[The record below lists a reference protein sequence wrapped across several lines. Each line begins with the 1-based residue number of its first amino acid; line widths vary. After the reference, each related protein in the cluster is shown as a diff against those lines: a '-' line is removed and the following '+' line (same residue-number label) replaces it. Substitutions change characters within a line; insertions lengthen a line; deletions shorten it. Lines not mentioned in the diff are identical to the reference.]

1 MNYLFGIRPIRYY
14 ILKRTLA
21 WLGHV
26 QRMDINRRLPKML
39 FYAWIPDTKRQV
51 GRQAK
56 HNSKQAQELLI
67 DMAATLPEELA
78 EIMRREKLPDAT
90 VQATTRGQKQRLKQ
104 HADLQ
109 KTMFNWTTTTKT
121 VQTKWLNCS
130 TWAQLAEDREVWR
143 HATSMYLGIKF
154 PN

>member
-1 MNYLFGIRPIRYY
+1 M
-14 ILKRTLA
+14 
-21 WLGHV
+21 
-26 QRMDINRRLPKML
+26 
-39 FYAWIPDTKRQV
+39 
-51 GRQAK
+51 
-56 HNSKQAQELLI
+56 LI

-78 EIMRREKLPDAT
+78 EIMRREKLPDVT